1 MGEKAL
7 QKMTKYSS
15 ITEEQVR
22 RELARRKALS
32 RLMVD
37 LEASAA
43 AQQIDTTNAESIKEN
58 YEKIKKIAVRLALK
72 RDDLAEVDVRRSFF
86 RLPKAL
92 QNAAKE
98 QCPVCNGSGTRDS
111 EDSQL
116 YVGSQDACTPCDGT
130 GEARM
135 IGMNQQADQTRRLA
149 GASLP
154 AMSPLSLA
162 LLSVGVFVGGFLC
175 FRCFRKRRRAGALPR
190 YNDEKS
196 I

>member
-1 MGEKAL
+1 MGSTLSKA
-7 QKMTKYSS
+7 
-15 ITEEQVR
+15 QVR
-22 RELARRKALS
+22 CELARRKALS
-32 RLMVD
+32 ELMVD

-58 YEKIKKIAVRLALK
+58 CEKIKKIAVGLALK

-86 RLPKAL
+86 RLRKAL
-92 QNAAKE
+92 ENAAKE

-111 EDSQL
+111 EDSLL
-116 YVGSQDACTPCDGT
+116 YVGSQDACIPCDGT

-135 IGMNQQADQTRRLA
+135 VKQQADQTRRLA